1 MAKTSLLF
9 SLIVNQ
15 VCFCYLYVV
24 IYHGTSNTSYRIA
37 ITNIVDKA
45 TWFIFGKTISLYF
58 YFLICVSTLQHL
70 LQAMMTLTL
79 SIKDN
84 SVYAKSWFWECGH
97 LNSRKNIPCMHLYL
111 YKNYF
116 AYFLTIFMAM
126 MHSKSLNRAHKTW

>member
-24 IYHGTSNTSYRIA
+24 IYHSTSSTSYRIA

-45 TWFIFGKTISLYF
+45 TWFIYGKTINLYVHF
-58 YFLICVSTLQHL
+58 PICVSTLQHL

-84 SVYAKSWFWECGH
+84 SVYAKS
-97 LNSRKNIPCMHLYL
+97 
-111 YKNYF
+111 
-116 AYFLTIFMAM
+116 
-126 MHSKSLNRAHKTW
+126 